1 MNESGQEIVDSVLS
15 TDSTIL
21 TEYLVVSDTNSK
33 VIKLTTDY
41 KEAVKL
47 ANLIRSAGGEVT
59 LFKSLKT

>member
-1 MNESGQEIVDSVLS
+1 MNEITQEIVDAVLS
-15 TDSTIL
+15 TDPTIL

-33 VIKLTTDY
+33 VIKSTTDY